1 MSLEVANIKLSF
13 TPTNPANIADKK
25 GVLSFDA
32 TVTTDST
39 TGNSKLSVIHNGEEI
54 ELYEIRGY
62 SKQTEKFD
70 GKVRPINNPENTIF
84 DILKSKGKLKSRNYK
99 NDLEAKEFIA
109 TGMYIP
115 SSRSGTQQFSDTSQQ
130 LFQEGSTSS
139 ERSTLAASSAEGE
152 AFAGTQQTD
161 SPLTLEP
168 RSTNNEPGTE
178 IPESQP
184 IPGVDGPS
192 AEAQQDLVDQQSPA
206 NVANPGTAID
216 PSVSDFNDI
225 NSAFRDD
232 AQSGGPTPGTG
243 GAGLVYPLELQ
254 DLGQD
259 YMKIISFRYV
269 PEELKTNIRGTPTL
283 SRNFSS
289 ANGDGPP
296 IYLPIQGLVDN
307 NTVSW
312 GENQLNTFQAF
323 FYKQAYNMIGGE
335 NNALNNAIDDAKEI
349 LLKRGDVLSQALRM
363 ELGGRAVG
371 ASGLLSRAGGAIVNP
386 NLTLLFNNPELR
398 KFNFTFRFF
407 PREDAEATVVRKI
420 IRTFKQTMAV
430 RKEASKFFLLA
441 PNLYKISFHTG
452 GSSPASEHKALG
464 RSKVC
469 ALLGCS
475 VNYLPDGS
483 YMTFD
488 DSSRTMTSYEMTLSF
503 NEVEP
508 VYYNDYIEA
517 GLAPDEIGF

>member
-1 MSLEVANIKLSF
+1 MAIKVQNIKLSF
-13 TPTNPANIADKK
+13 APTNPANIADKR
-25 GVLSFDA
+25 GELEIDA
-32 TVTTDST
+32 TVKTNSS
-39 TGNSKLSVIHNGEEI
+39 TGNSKLSVIFKGEEVEI
-54 ELYEIRGY
+54 YEIRGY

-70 GKVRPINNPENTIF
+70 GKVRPINRPENIIF
-84 DILKSKGKLKSRNYK
+84 DILNHTNKLKRRNYA
-99 NDLEAKEFIA
+99 NDAEAKNFIA

-115 SSRSGTQQFSDTSQQ
+115 NSRSGTQQFSDISQQ
-130 LFQEGSTSS
+130 LFQEGSTSA
-139 ERSTLAASSAEGE
+139 ERSVLASSSAEGE
-152 AFAGTQQTD
+152 AFAGTQSTD
-161 SPLTLEP
+161 SPQTEIEP
-168 RSTNNEPGTE
+168 SPNNEPGVE
-178 IPESQP
+178 IPEAQP
-184 IPGVDGPS
+184 IPGVGPPS
-192 AEAQQDLVDQQSPA
+192 AEALIDQADQASSASGGTLPGVDRDTVSEFN
-206 NVANPGTAID
+206 NVN
-216 PSVSDFNDI
+216 SFFNDV
-225 NSAFRDD
+225 AG
-232 AQSGGPTPGTG
+232 AGPTPGTG
-243 GAGLVYPLELQ
+243 GGGLVYPLELQ

-259 YMKIISFRYV
+259 YMKIVSFRYK
-269 PEELKTNIRGTPTL
+269 PEELKTNISGTPTL
-283 SRNFSS
+283 ERNFSNI
-289 ANGDGPP
+289 NGDGPP
-296 IYLPIQGLVDN
+296 IYLPIQSLVDN

-312 GENQLNTFQAF
+312 GENQFNTFQAF
-323 FYKQAYNMIGGE
+323 FYKAAYNVIGGKKGAIE
-335 NNALNNAIDDAKEI
+335 EAIDVAKSN
-349 LLKRGDVLSQALRM
+349 LTNQGDVLGSALRM
-363 ELGGRAVG
+363 ELAGRAVG

-430 RKEASKFFLLA
+430 RKEASNFFLLA

-452 GSSPASEHKALG
+452 GSSPTSEHKALA
-464 RSKVC
+464 RAKVC

-475 VNYLPDGS
+475 VNYLPEGS

>member
-1 MSLEVANIKLSF
+1 MSLQVENIKVSF
-13 TPTNPANIADKK
+13 IPTNPANIADKR
-25 GVLSFDA
+25 GELTFHA
-32 TVTTDST
+32 TVKTDITTAS
-39 TGNSKLSVIHNGEEI
+39 SKLSVIFNDEEI
-54 ELYEIRGY
+54 DLYEIRGY
-62 SKQTEKFD
+62 SKQTGKFD
-70 GKVRPINNPENTIF
+70 GKVRPINNPEDTIF
-84 DILKSKGKLKSRNYK
+84 NILKSQGKLKSRNYK
-99 NDLEAKEFIA
+99 NDIEAKNFIA

-115 SSRSGTQQFSDTSQQ
+115 SSRSGTQQFSDISQQ

-139 ERSTLAASSAEGE
+139 ERSVLASSSAEGE
-152 AFAGTQQTD
+152 AFAGTQSTD
-161 SPLTLEP
+161 SPQTEIEP
-168 RSTNNEPGTE
+168 SPNNEPGVE
-178 IPESQP
+178 IPEAQP
-184 IPGVDGPS
+184 IPGVGPPS
-192 AEAQQDLVDQQSPA
+192 AEALQDQADQASSQSGGTLPLVDRDA
-206 NVANPGTAID
+206 VGEFNNVN
-216 PSVSDFNDI
+216 SFFNDV
-225 NSAFRDD
+225 AG
-232 AQSGGPTPGTG
+232 AGPTPGTG
-243 GAGLVYPLELQ
+243 GGGLVYPLELQ

-259 YMKIISFRYV
+259 YMKIISFRYK

-283 SRNFSS
+283 KRNFNN

-296 IYLPIQGLVDN
+296 IYLPIQSLVDN

-323 FYKQAYNMIGGE
+323 FYKAAYKVIGGE
-335 NNALNNAIDDAKEI
+335 EGAIQKSIDATKSQLIDQGDAL
-349 LLKRGDVLSQALRM
+349 GSALRM
-363 ELGGRAVG
+363 ELAGRAVG

-430 RKEASKFFLLA
+430 RKEASNFFLLA

-452 GSSPASEHKALG
+452 GSSPTSEHKALA
-464 RSKVC
+464 RAKVC

-475 VNYLPDGS
+475 VNYLPEGS